1 MTQVLV
7 LVHGMGVYDDT
18 WSDAVKAKLD
28 EVASR
33 YTEFQ
38 GKTPFT
44 QRLSVRQIRYDG
56 SFSNVIDSW
65 RNSSGALDA
74 WTKAQGTSLPKI
86 VNWLNDTLPHSQQA
100 AEGFLWSTTM
110 DPVLYRGFALVRDQV
125 RALVMDQLV
134 KILAN
139 EAAKGQ
145 SLDVTIVA
153 HSLGTAVMHDVLH
166 KLGTGDVPAE
176 VQGTDVLRPD
186 KWKFSNLFMLADVC
200 LLGPSALRSIDYY
213 SSIVRPVKPDGSQD
227 GYCRKFFEVWH
238 RYDPFAI
245 AAPFRPTDWGSG
257 YRPIGPLQ
265 HFRQANVHGFLPYL
279 DHPLVHIPLI
289 QYALADAVIGD
300 EAEGII
306 AAYPDVVSTACDAQI
321 VAVRDKAKEF
331 ANVGGDLED
340 IAIKVAE
347 FYALASQMADDCRGL
362 ALEVP

>member
-7 LVHGMGVYDDT
+7 LVHGMGVNDDT
-18 WSDAVKAKLD
+18 WSDGVKTKLD
-28 EVASR
+28 EVAGR
-33 YTEFQ
+33 YTEFK
-38 GKTPFT
+38 GKAPFT
-44 QRLSVRQIRYDG
+44 KRLSVRQIRYDRC
-56 SFSNVIDSW
+56 FSDVIDSW
-65 RNSSGALDA
+65 KNNSGELDA
-74 WTKAQGTSLPKI
+74 WATGQGRSLPK
-86 VNWLNDTLPHSQQA
+86 VVSWLNDALPQSQKA
-100 AEGFLWSTTM
+100 AEGFLWSTAM
-110 DPVLYRGFALVRDQV
+110 DPVLYRGFGLVRDQV
-125 RALVMDQLV
+125 RSLVMDQLV
-134 KILAN
+134 KILAE

-166 KLGTGDVPAE
+166 KLANGDVPAE
-176 VQGTDVLRPD
+176 VKGTDVLRPD

-200 LLGPSALRSIDYY
+200 LLGPSVLRSIDYY

-245 AAPFRPTDWGSG
+245 ATPFRPTDWGSG

-265 HFRQANVHGFLPYL
+265 HFRQANVHGFLHYL
-279 DHPLVHIPLI
+279 DHPRVHIPLI

-300 EAEGII
+300 EADEKI
-306 AAYPDVVSTACDAQI
+306 AAYPDVVSKQCDAQI

-331 ANVGGDLED
+331 ANVGGDLEE

-347 FYALASQMADDCRGL
+347 FYALAQKMAEECKGL